1 MPLLARTDYSVGRSD
16 GKTPDRNPD
25 HLDFVLRESFE
36 GRCWYQYVVDHARS
50 RAAFTLRLGAIFARA
65 GISVTCDESW
75 LSPQELKAERI
86 RFAETDIV
94 IARAEAGRMAANVPV
109 ALTRYANAKP
119 FFQHFATEDEQ
130 AGQKAL
136 ELMNLFEVP
145 HGAVP
150 DENWFW
156 YYTRHRD
163 AFAAYKA
170 LVTKT
175 LRHPVHAVLATP
187 TASQQVLFVAEVLQV
202 LLGVE
207 ASATLSGTLV
217 LKDPFTLSPA
227 QLTWLRDRAKD
238 FHAHD
243 FKNHRRAYTKK
254 SCKAWC
260 GLAKAAKRSGGDPI
274 ARKQLVQFLTPA
286 LKTIGLVLKAW
297 TAGGRHRAAEGYR
310 LEFSWEQPVREGKSR
325 VQPPEPLPA
334 FRAGSR
340 PVSRTR
346 AESGTQQR
354 RRSRA
359 RSRPVSRTRAEAG
372 TQQRRPVSSDS
383 DFETVSE
390 TADRIRRQRQSV
402 LGQLPFSSRIIPF
415 PLPALPDW
423 HVLLCGAFS

>member
-1 MPLLARTDYSVGRSD
+1 MFPVSSLACLLLCLKLDLPPSFVWYYYSRGFFVIAVSTRCQTDVLVAISGEPDQDTPVSAEGILRWVTSSQQARDRLMPLLARTDYSVARTD
-16 GKTPDRNPD
+16 GKTPDRNPE

-75 LSPQELKAERI
+75 LSPQELKAERV

-94 IARAEAGRMAANVPV
+94 IARAEAARMAANVPE

-130 AGQKAL
+130 AGQQAL

-145 HGAVP
+145 HRAPP
-150 DENWFW
+150 DDNWFW
-156 YYTRHRD
+156 FYTRHRA

-175 LRHPVHAVLATP
+175 LRYPVHAVLATP
-187 TASQQVLFVAEVLQV
+187 MASQQVLFVAEVLQV

-238 FHAHD
+238 FQAHD

-254 SCKAWC
+254 SCQRWS

-274 ARKQLVQFLTPA
+274 ARKELVKFLTPA

-297 TAGGRHRAAEGYR
+297 TRRT
-310 LEFSWEQPVREGKSR
+310 
-325 VQPPEPLPA
+325 PP
-334 FRAGSR
+334 RG
-340 PVSRTR
+340 
-346 AESGTQQR
+346 
-354 RRSRA
+354 
-359 RSRPVSRTRAEAG
+359 
-372 TQQRRPVSSDS
+372 
-383 DFETVSE
+383 
-390 TADRIRRQRQSV
+390 
-402 LGQLPFSSRIIPF
+402 
-415 PLPALPDW
+415 
-423 HVLLCGAFS
+423 